1 MTWFH
6 VSNRFRRIIQGMHY
20 ILTYLYYYKDFHP
33 TLISIRARIMKW
45 TGQSII
51 IPRYSEFWGYGLVH
65 LFYCGES
72 GKHFMVIFPHMSN
85 LHQIWQSLYISATAK
100 PCLECTVHKIWISQK
115 VLQNVIRMVLVY
127 FNVTYLSCQL
137 LACFK
142 EINIPMYS
150 SQIALSIKWF

>member
-1 MTWFH
+1 MTRFH
-6 VSNRFRRIIQGMHY
+6 FSNWFRRIIQGMHY

-33 TLISIRARIMKW
+33 TLISIRARIMNW

-85 LHQIWQSLYISATAK
+85 LHQIWQSWYWVLYLVHICYS
-100 PCLECTVHKIWISQK
+100 CTVHQIWSSQK
-115 VLQNVIRMVLVY
+115 VLHNVI
-127 FNVTYLSCQL
+127 
-137 LACFK
+137 K
-142 EINIPMYS
+142 MYS
-150 SQIALSIKWF
+150 SQIALSKS